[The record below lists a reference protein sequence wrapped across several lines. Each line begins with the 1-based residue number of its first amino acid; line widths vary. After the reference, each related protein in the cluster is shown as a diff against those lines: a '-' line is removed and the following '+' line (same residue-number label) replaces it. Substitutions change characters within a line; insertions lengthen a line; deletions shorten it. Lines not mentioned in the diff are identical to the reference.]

1 MPKISIITTTYKH
14 EKFVRDTI
22 ESVLAQTFTDWELLI
37 GDDSP
42 NDATWDIIQEY
53 VQKDSRIKAW
63 HHAPN
68 KGIVG
73 NMNSLVAQIS
83 PDSGYITFLEGDDRF
98 TPENLE
104 EKIKIFERFP
114 KVQLVYSDLD
124 FIDGSGKIILKS
136 FFNYRHIPFFQN
148 AIIPKDTFI
157 LLPAGPIA
165 SWSTSMVRRQ
175 MIEEFPIKTLW
186 EDIRYSASDYD
197 WYFEITTRY
206 PVYGIRKSLTQYRRH
221 SNNLSGA
228 NGGTSFDLERLI
240 DIYYEKRYFSKT
252 VYQKKKSWLAITF
265 AIFALEHGE
274 K

>member
-14 EKFVRDTI
+14 EEFIRDTV

-53 VQKDSRIKAW
+53 IQKDSRIKAW
-63 HHAPN
+63 HHTPN

-73 NMNSLVAQIS
+73 NMNSLIAQIS
-83 PDSGYITFLEGDDRF
+83 PNSEYVTFLEGDDRF
-98 TPENLE
+98 TSNNLE
-104 EKIKIFERFP
+104 EKIKIFEHFP

-136 FFNYRHIPFFQN
+136 FFNYRDIPFFQN
-148 AIIPKDTFI
+148 EIIQKDTFI

-186 EDIRYSASDYD
+186 DDIRYSASDYD
-197 WYFEITTRY
+197 WYFQIATKY
-206 PVYGIRKSLTQYRRH
+206 PVYGL
-221 SNNLSGA
+221 
-228 NGGTSFDLERLI
+228 
-240 DIYYEKRYFSKT
+240 
-252 VYQKKKSWLAITF
+252 QKPC
-265 AIFALEHGE
+265 
-274 K
+274 